1 MIRKKIKILLV
12 LISLSLTLGLMSNT
26 YSRYVAS
33 ANGSVEAVFAKWQIL
48 LNNTD
53 ITNETSSTINI
64 TPIMEENQYIKNN
77 TVAPSSKGYF
87 DVNIDPSNVG
97 VSFTYSINLKVA
109 NENMPDLL
117 ITKYAVL
124 DKNYIDGDEI
134 NTTNVEDN
142 KISGELNFD
151 NKITDFKFESFT
163 IRVYFEWYEGENEKM
178 NDQSDTNIG
187 KDAALNDTKL
197 LIQATI
203 DFKQKL

>member
-1 MIRKKIKILLV
+1 MIRKKFKILLV
-12 LISLSLTLGLMSNT
+12 LVSLSLTLGLMSNT

-33 ANGSVEAVFAKWQIL
+33 TTGSVEAVFVFLQIL

-117 ITKYAVL
+117 ITKYAIL
-124 DKNYIDGDEI
+124 DKNYVEGDEI
-134 NTTNVEDN
+134 TTTNIEAN
-142 KISGELNFD
+142 KIDGELNFD
-151 NKITDFKFESFT
+151 NKVTNFKFEPFT

-178 NDQSDTNIG
+178 DDQSDTNVG

>member
-1 MIRKKIKILLV
+1 M
-12 LISLSLTLGLMSNT
+12 
-26 YSRYVAS
+26 
-33 ANGSVEAVFAKWQIL
+33 
-48 LNNTD
+48 
-53 ITNETSSTINI
+53 
-64 TPIMEENQYIKNN
+64 
-77 TVAPSSKGYF
+77 
-87 DVNIDPSNVG
+87 
-97 VSFTYSINLKVA
+97 
-109 NENMPDLL
+109 
-117 ITKYAVL
+117 
-124 DKNYIDGDEI
+124 KNYIDGDEI

-187 KDAALNDTKL
+187 KDAALNDTNL

>member
-1 MIRKKIKILLV
+1 MKIKIL
-12 LISLSLTLGLMSNT
+12 ITLFILFIITFTIGLT
-26 YSRYVAS
+26 YSAFTTS
-33 ANGSVEAVFAKWQIL
+33 A
-48 LNNTD
+48 
-53 ITNETSSTINI
+53 
-64 TPIMEENQYIKNN
+64 
-77 TVAPSSKGYF
+77 

-178 NDQSDTNIG
+178 DDQSDTNVG